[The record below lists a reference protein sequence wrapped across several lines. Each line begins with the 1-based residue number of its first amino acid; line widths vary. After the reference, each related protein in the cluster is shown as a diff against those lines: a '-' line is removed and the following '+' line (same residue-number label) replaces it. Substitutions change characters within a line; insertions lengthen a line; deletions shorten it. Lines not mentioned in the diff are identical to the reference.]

1 MTQNSALLTRAP
13 AGLVVMLS
21 LALMIN
27 YIDRGA
33 IATAAPLL
41 QDELKLSPVEIG
53 WVLAAFYWAYAPLQ
67 PVMGWLADRI
77 GPAIVLAVGFALW
90 SVSTAATGLVLG
102 LASLII
108 LRLLMGAGEATF
120 YPSALSLLVRNVP
133 PTQRA
138 LATATMQFGAVLGPA
153 IGTLIGGMIMLNY
166 GWRAMFVVMGGGS
179 LVWLLFWRRRLR
191 AEREQMAAAAH
202 APSNATADDNP
213 SYGVILRQRA
223 LWGGMLG
230 TFCSNYA
237 FYFVFSWLPLYLV
250 KERGLTLEMMTYATT
265 AFYVADGASI
275 LLVGYFLD
283 RWVRRGASFN
293 RAYKTALAL
302 SCAGVGLCLIASTV
316 VTGLVAATVLLLLT
330 GVMDG
335 FNSPSNPSVTQTFA
349 GPTATGRWMGIQN
362 AVGNVAGM
370 TAPVVTGY
378 LVATT
383 GNYTAASLVSGG
395 VALCGLVAW
404 LVVVPE
410 VKPIDWQAEQQR
422 LSPRPQAA

>member
-1 MTQNSALLTRAP
+1 MQNNATLAGRAP

-21 LALMIN
+21 IALMVN

-41 QDELKLSPVEIG
+41 QKELTLSPSEIG
-53 WVLAAFYWAYAPLQ
+53 WVLAVFYWAYAPLQ

-77 GPAIVLAVGFALW
+77 GPAIVLAGGFLLW
-90 SVSTAATGLVLG
+90 SLATAATGLVWG
-102 LASLII
+102 LASLVA

-120 YPSALSLLVRNVP
+120 YPSALSLLSRNVP

-138 LATATMQFGAVLGPA
+138 GATATMQFGAVLGPA
-153 IGTLIGGMIMLNY
+153 IGTLLGGMIMLQF
-166 GWRAMFVVMGGGS
+166 GWRAMFVAMGCAS
-179 LVWLLFWRRRLR
+179 LTWLFFWRRRLALER
-191 AEREQMAAAAH
+191 ASHVAAKAADVE
-202 APSNATADDNP
+202 AGGVDPP
-213 SYGVILRQRA
+213 YGLILRQRA
-223 LWGGMLG
+223 LWGGMMG

-250 KERGLTLEMMTYATT
+250 NERGLSLEHMTQAGF

-275 LLVGYFLD
+275 LLTGYLLD
-283 RWVRRGASFN
+283 RWVRSGASFN

-302 SCAGVGLCLIASTV
+302 SSLGVGLCLIGSSM
-316 VTGLVAATVLLLLT
+316 VTGLVAATAILLLT

-335 FNSPSNPSVTQTFA
+335 LNSPSNPSVTQTFA
-349 GPTATGRWMGIQN
+349 GPRATGRWMGIQN

-378 LVATT
+378 LVEST
-383 GNYTAASLVSGG
+383 GHYTAASLVSGA
-395 VALCGLVAW
+395 VALFGLVAW
-404 LVVVPE
+404 LVVVPA
-410 VKPIDWQAEQQR
+410 VKPIDWKAEQRR
-422 LSPRPQAA
+422 LRPGTAVG

>member
-1 MTQNSALLTRAP
+1 MQQDRPLVARAP

-21 LALMIN
+21 VALMIN

-41 QDELKLSPVEIG
+41 QQELNLSPSEIG
-53 WVLAAFYWAYAPLQ
+53 WVLGVFYWAYAPLH
-67 PVMGWLADRI
+67 PVMGWLADRF
-77 GPAIVLAVGFALW
+77 GPALILACGVALW
-90 SVSTAATGLVLG
+90 SVATAATGFAGGLVTLVL
-102 LASLII
+102 

-133 PTQRA
+133 SSQRA
-138 LATATMQFGAVLGPA
+138 TATATMQFGAVLGPA
-153 IGTLIGGMIMLNY
+153 LGTLVGGMIMLQF
-166 GWRAMFVVMGGGS
+166 GWRAMFVVMGTLS
-179 LVWLLFWRRRLR
+179 LTWLVFWRGRLR
-191 AEREQMAAAAH
+191 AERAKQPAQGLG
-202 APSNATADDNP
+202 TTVADDNP

-275 LLVGYFLD
+275 LLVGYLLD
-283 RWVRRGASFN
+283 RWVKSGASFN

-302 SCAGVGLCLIASTV
+302 SCAGVGLCLIGSTM
-316 VTGLVAATVLLLLT
+316 VTGLVAATLILLLT

-378 LVATT
+378 LVQST
-383 GNYTAASLVSGG
+383 GNYTAASIVSGV
-395 VALCGLVAW
+395 VALFGLVAW

-422 LSPRPQAA
+422 LAPRTAAG

>member
-153 IGTLIGGMIMLNY
+153 IGTLIGGMIMLNF

-179 LVWLLFWRRRLR
+179 LVWLFFWRHRLR
-191 AEREQMAAAAH
+191 AEREQMAAAAQ

-275 LLVGYFLD
+275 LLVGFFLD

-383 GNYTAASLVSGG
+383 GNYTAASLVSGV

-422 LSPRPQAA
+422 LSPRPQTP

>member
-1 MTQNSALLTRAP
+1 MRHDRTLTGRAP
-13 AGLVVMLS
+13 AGLVIMLS

-41 QDELKLSPVEIG
+41 QQELKLSASEIG
-53 WVLAAFYWAYAPLQ
+53 WVLAVFYWAYAPMQ

-77 GPAIVLAVGFALW
+77 GPALVLAGGFVVW
-90 SVSTAATGLVLG
+90 SVATAATGLVWG
-102 LASLII
+102 LASLVL
-108 LRLLMGAGEATF
+108 LRLLMGVGEATF
-120 YPSALSLLVRNVP
+120 YPSALSLLSRNVP

-138 LATATMQFGAVLGPA
+138 RATATMQFGAVLGPA
-153 IGTLIGGMIMLNY
+153 IGTLLGGMIMLRY
-166 GWRAMFVVMGGGS
+166 GWRAMFMVMGLAS
-179 LVWLLFWRRRLR
+179 LVWLFFWRRRLQLERSNHR
-191 AEREQMAAAAH
+191 AAKAADAEAGGID
-202 APSNATADDNP
+202 PP
-213 SYGVILRQRA
+213 YWLILRQRA
-223 LWGGMLG
+223 LWGGMMG

-250 KERGLTLEMMTYATT
+250 NERGLSIVAMTQAGF

-275 LLVGYFLD
+275 LLAGFLLD
-283 RWVRRGASFN
+283 TWVKRGASFN

-302 SCAGVGLCLIASTV
+302 SSLGVGLCLIGSSL
-316 VTGLVAATVLLLLT
+316 VTGLVAATAILLLT

-335 FNSPSNPSVTQTFA
+335 LNSPSNPSVTQTFA
-349 GPTATGRWMGIQN
+349 GPRATGRWMGIQN

-378 LVATT
+378 LVQGT
-383 GNYTAASLVSGG
+383 GHYTSALIVSGV

-410 VKPIDWQAEQQR
+410 VKPVDWDAEYAR
-422 LSPRPQAA
+422 HAGAAVTG

>member
-1 MTQNSALLTRAP
+1 MQRNSSLTGHAP

-41 QDELKLSPVEIG
+41 QDELKLSPSEIG
-53 WVLAAFYWAYAPLQ
+53 WVLAVFYWAYE

-77 GPAIVLAVGFALW
+77 GPAIILAGGFALW
-90 SVSTAATGLVLG
+90 SLATAATGLVWG
-102 LASLII
+102 LASLVV

-153 IGTLIGGMIMLNY
+153 IGTLLGGMIMLHF
-166 GWRAMFVVMGGGS
+166 GWRTMFVVMGCAS
-179 LVWLLFWRRRLR
+179 LTWLFFWRLR
-191 AEREQMAAAAH
+191 VQAERASQAASAVTTGAAE
-202 APSNATADDNP
+202 TDDNP

-265 AFYVADGASI
+265 AFFIADGASI
-275 LLVGYFLD
+275 LLVGYMLD
-283 RWVRRGASFN
+283 RWVKRGASFN
-293 RAYKTALAL
+293 RAYKTALAM
-302 SCAGVGLCLIASTV
+302 SCAGVGLCLIGSTL
-316 VTGLVAATVLLLLT
+316 VTGLVAASLILLLT

-349 GPTATGRWMGIQN
+349 GPRATGRWMGIQN

-378 LVATT
+378 LVEST
-383 GNYTAASLVSGG
+383 GNYTSASIVSGA
-395 VALCGLVAW
+395 VALCGLFAW

-422 LSPRPQAA
+422 LYPVTAAG

>member
-41 QDELKLSPVEIG
+41 QDELNLSPVEIG

-77 GPAIVLAVGFALW
+77 GPAIVLAAGFALW
-90 SVSTAATGLVLG
+90 SVSTAATGLVAG
-102 LASLII
+102 LTSLII

-166 GWRAMFVVMGGGS
+166 GWRAMFVVMGAGS
-179 LVWLLFWRRRLR
+179 LVWLFFWRRRLR
-191 AEREQMAAAAH
+191 AEREQMAPAAQ

-383 GNYTAASLVSGG
+383 GNYTAASLVSGV

-422 LSPRPQAA
+422 LSPRPQIA

>member
-1 MTQNSALLTRAP
+1 MKQDLPLLARAP

-21 LALMIN
+21 VALMIN

-41 QDELKLSPVEIG
+41 QQELDLSPSEIG
-53 WVLAAFYWAYAPLQ
+53 WVLGVFYWAYAPLQ
-67 PVMGWLADRI
+67 PVMGWLADRF
-77 GPAIVLAVGFALW
+77 GPALILTCGFALW
-90 SVSTAATGLVLG
+90 SVATAATGLAAG
-102 LASLII
+102 LVALVA

-133 PTQRA
+133 SSQRA
-138 LATATMQFGAVLGPA
+138 TATATMQFGAVLGPA
-153 IGTLIGGMIMLNY
+153 LGTLVGGMIMLQF
-166 GWRAMFVVMGGGS
+166 GWRAMFVVMGTLS
-179 LVWLLFWRRRLR
+179 LTWLVFWRGRLR
-191 AEREQMAAAAH
+191 AERAKRT
-202 APSNATADDNP
+202 APALATTVADDNP

-265 AFYVADGASI
+265 AFYIADGASI
-275 LLVGYFLD
+275 LLVGYLLD
-283 RWVRRGASFN
+283 RWVKSGASFN

-302 SCAGVGLCLIASTV
+302 SCAGVGLCLIGSTL
-316 VTGLVAATVLLLLT
+316 VTGLVAATLILLLT

-378 LVATT
+378 LVQST
-383 GNYTAASLVSGG
+383 GNYTAASIVSGV
-395 VALCGLVAW
+395 VALFGLVAW

-410 VKPIDWQAEQQR
+410 VKPIDWQVEQQR
-422 LSPRPQAA
+422 LAPRTAAG

>member
-1 MTQNSALLTRAP
+1 
-13 AGLVVMLS
+13 V
-21 LALMIN
+21 
-27 YIDRGA
+27 
-33 IATAAPLL
+33 
-41 QDELKLSPVEIG
+41 
-53 WVLAAFYWAYAPLQ
+53 
-67 PVMGWLADRI
+67 
-77 GPAIVLAVGFALW
+77 
-90 SVSTAATGLVLG
+90 
-102 LASLII
+102 

-153 IGTLIGGMIMLNY
+153 IGTLLGGMIMLHF
-166 GWRAMFVVMGGGS
+166 GWRAMFVVMGCAS
-179 LVWLLFWRRRLR
+179 LTWLFFWRRRVR
-191 AEREQMAAAAH
+191 TERVRPASPAVAAAAE
-202 APSNATADDNP
+202 PDDNP

-223 LWGGMLG
+223 LWGGVLG

-275 LLVGYFLD
+275 LLVGYMLD

-302 SCAGVGLCLIASTV
+302 SCTGVGLCLIGSTL
-316 VTGLVAATVLLLLT
+316 VTGLVAASLILLLT

-349 GPTATGRWMGIQN
+349 GPRATGRWMGIQN

-378 LVATT
+378 LVEST
-383 GNYTAASLVSGG
+383 GNYTSASIVSGA

-410 VKPIDWQAEQQR
+410 VKPIDWKAEQQR
-422 LSPRPQAA
+422 LRPGTAVG